1 MNVQKVGTEY
11 ERACRKGEER
21 KSAVAEHA
29 WKEHLPFLYGRRP
42 ERLTGPADNYR
53 ELGVKALLV
62 SPMYTFPQLQGI
74 LITML
79 GVSYL

>member
-1 MNVQKVGTEY
+1 MNVQKVGTED

-21 KSAVAEHA
+21 KSVVAEHA
-29 WKEHLPFLYGRRP
+29 WKEHHPILYGRRP
-42 ERLTGPADNYR
+42 GRLTGPADIENW
-53 ELGVKALLV
+53 VKALIV